1 MRSPKP
7 PAILSGPRPGGLGGP
22 EGPPLRRLGQKIE
35 IRIDIHEEETMRLY
49 DIVVLV
55 TPELNDEDAAKVAA
69 DYRKILADG
78 GGAIVKD
85 EPWGRRRLAYPIL
98 RKREAYYHHFQV
110 SAEPALIAETERRM
124 RLSDQVLRHLAVR
137 ADEEQKRSVKMA
149 ERIRKKAIK
158 RPPRPPAAAPV
169 SAPAA
174 APEPLQPERSES

>member
-1 MRSPKP
+1 
-7 PAILSGPRPGGLGGP
+7 
-22 EGPPLRRLGQKIE
+22 
-35 IRIDIHEEETMRLY
+35 MRLY

-78 GGAIVKD
+78 GGDIVKD
-85 EPWGRRRLAYPIL
+85 DPWGRRRLAYPIQ

-124 RLSDQVLRHLAVR
+124 KLSDQVLRHLAVR

-149 ERIRKKAIK
+149 ERIRKKAVR
-158 RPPRPPAAAPV
+158 RPPRPPAVAG

-174 APEPLQPERSES
+174 AGAAPAAAFEPPSPTERSES